1 MAIGRSIIRDTQILL
16 FDEPLS
22 NLDTVRMRMRLE
34 IARMCDRLDATMVH
48 VTHDQTEAMT
58 LADRIVV
65 FNHGRIEQIGAPV
78 DLYDA
83 SASLFVAGSIG
94 APAMNFI
101 PAVVES
107 PDGHVKQVRF
117 GVAADEAHA
126 RSIAG
131 AGHVRRPPGA
141 SCPLARQ
148 LGTGTWPWYRHST
161 LTSIRHRPAGS
172 RDLSMSHPILPSAAV
187 DYPSSDGKPLAEND
201 AQLAAILYAVSALR
215 VYYAARAD
223 VYVSGDLLIYYEESN
238 PRVAVAPD
246 AFVVFGVEDRV
257 RMNYK
262 VWEEGKGP
270 EFVLEVASRSTWR
283 EDVGRKLGVY
293 AELGVTEYFLY
304 DPRGEYLAP
313 RLQGHRLVGGVYEGQ
328 VSVESID
335 RTLTLR
341 SETLGL
347 ELRVKGGELRFHDP
361 ATGRNL
367 LSHHEEHIARRKEAA
382 ARRMA
387 ESRAGPEP
395 PSRRARIAELEALL
409 GGRRR

>member
-22 NLDTVRMRMRLE
+22 NLDTVRMRMRMRLE

-126 RSIAG
+126 RSTAG

-141 SCPLARQ
+141 SVHRARGGGGFPRPRRDRRGARSRVARLSADGILGRSGHHTDLA
-148 LGTGTWPWYRHST
+148 GAV
-161 LTSIRHRPAGS
+161 RPAWRRDAGAGGTRAVPICSGQPGS
-172 RDLSMSHPILPSAAV
+172 SCRTSGITMPTSQGISPSVTPLVRPGSDAV
-187 DYPSSDGKPLAEND
+187 WNG
-201 AQLAAILYAVSALR
+201 
-215 VYYAARAD
+215 
-223 VYVSGDLLIYYEESN
+223 
-238 PRVAVAPD
+238 
-246 AFVVFGVEDRV
+246 
-257 RMNYK
+257 
-262 VWEEGKGP
+262 
-270 EFVLEVASRSTWR
+270 
-283 EDVGRKLGVY
+283 
-293 AELGVTEYFLY
+293 
-304 DPRGEYLAP
+304 
-313 RLQGHRLVGGVYEGQ
+313 
-328 VSVESID
+328 
-335 RTLTLR
+335 
-341 SETLGL
+341 SE
-347 ELRVKGGELRFHDP
+347 R
-361 ATGRNL
+361 
-367 LSHHEEHIARRKEAA
+367 
-382 ARRMA
+382 
-387 ESRAGPEP
+387 
-395 PSRRARIAELEALL
+395 
-409 GGRRR
+409 

>member
-1 MAIGRSIIRDTQILL
+1 
-16 FDEPLS
+16 
-22 NLDTVRMRMRLE
+22 
-34 IARMCDRLDATMVH
+34 
-48 VTHDQTEAMT
+48 
-58 LADRIVV
+58 
-65 FNHGRIEQIGAPV
+65 
-78 DLYDA
+78 
-83 SASLFVAGSIG
+83 
-94 APAMNFI
+94 
-101 PAVVES
+101 
-107 PDGHVKQVRF
+107 
-117 GVAADEAHA
+117 
-126 RSIAG
+126 
-131 AGHVRRPPGA
+131 
-141 SCPLARQ
+141 
-148 LGTGTWPWYRHST
+148 
-161 LTSIRHRPAGS
+161 
-172 RDLSMSHPILPSAAV
+172 MSHPILPSAAV

-223 VYVSGDLLIYYEESN
+223 VYVSGDLLIYYEEGN

-304 DPRGEYLAP
+304 DPRGEYLTP
-313 RLQGHRLVGGVYEGQ
+313 RLQGHRLVGGGYEGQ

-347 ELRVKGGELRFHDP
+347 ELRAKGGELRFHDP
-361 ATGRNL
+361 VTGRNL

-382 ARRMA
+382 ARQEETAARRTA
-387 ESRAGPEP
+387 E
-395 PSRRARIAELEALL
+395 ARVAELEALL
-409 GGRRR
+409 RQKRH